1 MSARLSAKQA
11 ASIREATRP
20 VNIWDGAVSGGK
32 TFASQIAWA
41 DWVVNA
47 PPGPLLM
54 VGNTLTTLERNVLD
68 PMAQQLFGDYPLAV
82 QHTRGATVA
91 KILGRPV
98 HVMGASDR
106 LAEGKIRGLSL
117 AGAYVDEATL
127 LPQDYWRMLRTRL
140 RIPGAR
146 LFATTNPDN
155 PNHWLKTD
163 VIDRVDELGF
173 ARWKFLMDDNP
184 ALDEDYKRQ
193 MRSEM
198 SGLFYR
204 RFIDGE
210 WVAAQGAI
218 YDMLDLD
225 MGGKHKVAV
234 PVTWTDR
241 CWLGVDYGTL
251 APFHAVLLRLGL
263 VGRTEVLAVAGEW
276 RWDSTAKYRQLDPTE
291 YEAELRGWLNSLGLW
306 PERIA
311 VDPSAAEF
319 RTLLRNRG
327 WVGLTTSDEQI
338 NPVKAGIQAVSSLLA
353 SRRLVFLPGAA
364 PELEKELVGYV
375 WDEDAQK
382 HGEDRPLKQNDHG
395 ADALRYVVM
404 ATRKVWR
411 PWLRSVA

>member
-1 MSARLSAKQA
+1 MTARLSPKQA

-41 DWVVNA
+41 EWVVNS

-54 VGNTLTTLERNVLD
+54 VGHTLTTLERNVLD
-68 PMAQQLFGDYPLAV
+68 PMAQQLFTDYPTAV
-82 QHTRGATVA
+82 VHTRGSTVA
-91 KILGRPV
+91 KILGRQV
-98 HVMGASDR
+98 HVMGANDR

-163 VIDRVDELGF
+163 VIDQTDALGF

-193 MRSEM
+193 MRAEM

-225 MGGKHKVAV
+225 PGGSHRA
-234 PVTWTDR
+234 PDVTWTDR
-241 CWLGVDYGTL
+241 CWLGIDYGTL
-251 APFHAVLLRLGL
+251 APFHAVLLQLGL
-263 VGRTEVLAVAGEW
+263 HRGREVLGATHEW

-291 YEAELRGWLNSLGLW
+291 YEAELRGWLNGLGLW

-311 VDPSAAEF
+311 IDPSAAEF
-319 RTLLRNRG
+319 RALLRNRG

-338 NPVKAGIQAVSSLLA
+338 NPVKAGIQAVSALLS
-353 SRRLVFLPGAA
+353 SRRLLLPDGGA
-364 PELEKELVGYV
+364 PELEKELLGYV

-382 HGEDRPLKQNDHG
+382 HGEDKPLKQNDHG

-404 ATRKVWR
+404 ATRRIWR
-411 PWLRSVA
+411 PWLKVPA